1 MNTKVQVPFTRW
13 LQGDY
18 KAFTVQV
25 PVPITM
31 LSDQDIL
38 AELNRRNLLIKW
50 SRKATQ
56 ENKRK

>member
-1 MNTKVQVPFTRW
+1 MNTKVQVPVFITRR

-38 AELNRRNLLIKW
+38 AELNRRNKLVKF
-50 SRKATQ
+50 SRKRIKKN
-56 ENKRK
+56 E

>member
-1 MNTKVQVPFTRW
+1 MNTKVQVPVFITRR

-31 LSDQDIL
+31 LSDEDIL
-38 AELNRRNLLIKW
+38 AELNRRNKLVKF
-50 SRKATQ
+50 SRKRIKKN
-56 ENKRK
+56 E

>member
-1 MNTKVQVPFTRW
+1 VFITRR

-38 AELNRRNLLIKW
+38 AELNRRNKLVKF
-50 SRKATQ
+50 SRKRIKKN
-56 ENKRK
+56 E

>member
-31 LSDQDIL
+31 LSDEDIL
-38 AELNRRNLLIKW
+38 AELNRRNKLVKF
-50 SRKATQ
+50 SRKRIKKN
-56 ENKRK
+56 E

>member
-38 AELNRRNLLIKW
+38 AELNRRNKLVKF
-50 SRKATQ
+50 SRKRIKKN
-56 ENKRK
+56 E

>member
-1 MNTKVQVPFTRW
+1 MNNK
-13 LQGDY
+13 L
-18 KAFTVQV
+18 KVQV

-50 SRKATQ
+50 ARKATQ